1 MQFGKTSRL
10 VLGHALLRAP
20 VFVRMVH
27 GLHGLPTSI
36 PRQYSGCHC
45 PLGVC
50 KPCSGSGWVAI
61 TFPGILVVG
70 KVSPGCIG
78 YAHCVLVKIQ
88 GDEQHVVFECPG
100 LQDIRDRYQ
109 GLFGEHATT
118 MLQFMWQ
125 DDIRGVAM
133 FIKEC
138 LGVYYGTDPYGG
150 QASDQ
155 P

>member
-1 MQFGKTSRL
+1 MSRTVSFL
-10 VLGHALLRAP
+10 TQC
-20 VFVRMVH
+20 
-27 GLHGLPTSI
+27 LPIRDSHLST
-36 PRQYSGCHC
+36 
-45 PLGVC
+45 L
-50 KPCSGSGWVAI
+50 
-61 TFPGILVVG
+61 
-70 KVSPGCIG
+70 
-78 YAHCVLVKIQ
+78 
-88 GDEQHVVFECPG
+88 ECPG

-109 GLFGEHATT
+109 GLFGEHAAT

-138 LGVYYGTDPYGG
+138 LGVYYGTDPDGG

>member
-1 MQFGKTSRL
+1 MTATSMACQFPRL
-10 VLGHALLRAP
+10 HR
-20 VFVRMVH
+20 
-27 GLHGLPTSI
+27 
-36 PRQYSGCHC
+36 
-45 PLGVC
+45 VC
-50 KPCSGSGWVAI
+50 TLCAGGNP
-61 TFPGILVVG
+61 
-70 KVSPGCIG
+70 
-78 YAHCVLVKIQ
+78 
-88 GDEQHVVFECPG
+88 GDEQHVVFERPG

-109 GLFGEHATT
+109 GLFGEHAAT

-138 LGVYYGTDPYGG
+138 LGVYYGTDPDGG

>member
-1 MQFGKTSRL
+1 MSRTVSFLTQCLPIRDSHLSTL
-10 VLGHALLRAP
+10 V
-20 VFVRMVH
+20 
-27 GLHGLPTSI
+27 
-36 PRQYSGCHC
+36 
-45 PLGVC
+45 
-50 KPCSGSGWVAI
+50 
-61 TFPGILVVG
+61 
-70 KVSPGCIG
+70 
-78 YAHCVLVKIQ
+78 
-88 GDEQHVVFECPG
+88 CPG

-109 GLFGEHATT
+109 GLFGEHAAT

-138 LGVYYGTDPYGG
+138 LGVYYGTDPDGG

>member
-1 MQFGKTSRL
+1 MLSH
-10 VLGHALLRAP
+10 VDCWNILG
-20 VFVRMVH
+20 
-27 GLHGLPTSI
+27 
-36 PRQYSGCHC
+36 YSGCHC

-50 KPCSGSGWVAI
+50 KPCSASGWVAI

-78 YAHCVLVKIQ
+78 CAGENP

-100 LQDIRDRYQ
+100 LQDIRDGYQ

-150 QASDQ
+150 QASRNDQ

>member
-1 MQFGKTSRL
+1 MHDTKVISVAAGLKGSLPWDLGRRQGVPRL
-10 VLGHALLRAP
+10 HR
-20 VFVRMVH
+20 
-27 GLHGLPTSI
+27 
-36 PRQYSGCHC
+36 
-45 PLGVC
+45 VC
-50 KPCSGSGWVAI
+50 TLCAGENP
-61 TFPGILVVG
+61 
-70 KVSPGCIG
+70 
-78 YAHCVLVKIQ
+78 

-100 LQDIRDRYQ
+100 LHDIRDRYP
-109 GLFGEHATT
+109 GVFGEHAAT

-138 LGVYYGTDPYGG
+138 LGVYHGTDPDGG